1 MLESYLG
8 EAAFRDGIRAYIAA
22 HAYGNTTTADLWRAL
37 ERASHKPVTD
47 IAASFTEQDGVPLIL
62 ADTACSSNAQRLTLR
77 QDRFVIAPPRAGEA
91 ATPSRSW
98 QVPIAVGPASAT
110 RSPDVVLLRGST
122 EMPAGSCGEA
132 IKVNLGDIGYFR
144 VAYGPASRAAL
155 VKSLPQM
162 SPIDRVNFLADS
174 WAMVQGRRAELP
186 SYLEL
191 AEAIGVDDRRAVW
204 DQVIA
209 AFSTLNRLSRGRAE
223 RPAVQR
229 YISAQ
234 LRPVLDRLGWDGG
247 GSGDDDD
254 TLLRGSLIRTLG
266 ELGDEAVIAE
276 AKRRFAG
283 FLRDPQSLPS
293 ALRDPVSHVVG
304 ITADR
309 ASYDMLLTLARK
321 STVTN
326 ERLRYYFAAASARDT
341 ALANATLA
349 LTLTDEVPGTIVTG
363 LINTVAS
370 SGEQLSCG
378 RITMPCSQ
386 SRGPSSVTSSLRTSL
401 RTSATRGMPPSW
413 PPLHRF
419 RKPRAGV

>member
-1 MLESYLG
+1 
-8 EAAFRDGIRAYIAA
+8 
-22 HAYGNTTTADLWRAL
+22 
-37 ERASHKPVTD
+37 
-47 IAASFTEQDGVPLIL
+47 
-62 ADTACSSNAQRLTLR
+62 
-77 QDRFVIAPPRAGEA
+77 
-91 ATPSRSW
+91 
-98 QVPIAVGPASAT
+98 
-110 RSPDVVLLRGST
+110 
-122 EMPAGSCGEA
+122 
-132 IKVNLGDIGYFR
+132 
-144 VAYGPASRAAL
+144 
-155 VKSLPQM
+155 M

-254 TLLRGSLIRTLG
+254 TLLRGSLIRMLG
-266 ELGDEAVIAE
+266 EVGDEAVIAE

-293 ALRDPVSHVVG
+293 ALRDPVSHVIG

-378 RITMPCSQ
+378 RITIPCSQ
-386 SRGPSSVTSSLRTSL
+386 SRGRSSVTSSLRTS
-401 RTSATRGMPPSW
+401 
-413 PPLHRF
+413 
-419 RKPRAGV
+419 

>member
-1 MLESYLG
+1 
-8 EAAFRDGIRAYIAA
+8 
-22 HAYGNTTTADLWRAL
+22 
-37 ERASHKPVTD
+37 
-47 IAASFTEQDGVPLIL
+47 
-62 ADTACSSNAQRLTLR
+62 
-77 QDRFVIAPPRAGEA
+77 
-91 ATPSRSW
+91 
-98 QVPIAVGPASAT
+98 
-110 RSPDVVLLRGST
+110 
-122 EMPAGSCGEA
+122 MPAGSCGEA

-378 RITMPCSQ
+378 RITIPCSQ
-386 SRGPSSVTSSLRTSL
+386 SRGRSSVTSSLRTS
-401 RTSATRGMPPSW
+401 
-413 PPLHRF
+413 
-419 RKPRAGV
+419 